1 MQIFAKNLRLSTLN
15 YWMTSYHQFW
25 FDFMWQLRHDASVKE
40 LFKKE
45 FRILQDTFEF
55 IIAIV
60 NVPLSRQDT
69 VFIEA
74 IDISKRM
81 AVALW

>member
-1 MQIFAKNLRLSTLN
+1 
-15 YWMTSYHQFW
+15 
-25 FDFMWQLRHDASVKE
+25 MWQLRHDASVKE

-45 FRILQDTFEF
+45 FRILPDTFEF

-74 IDISKRM
+74 IDISKRV

>member
-1 MQIFAKNLRLSTLN
+1 MN

-45 FRILQDTFEF
+45 FRILLDNSEF

-74 IDISKRM
+74 IYISKRV